1 MLRKIVKVAL
11 MHVQFMDISS
21 ISTNLG
27 WIELSRAAQE
37 KWLLS
42 ILKAPMETQQGSIL
56 KKKLKKK
63 NSVKFSIFSI
73 LSLIPYNFLVA
84 PYQSVW
90 KSSFSVSKISMGAI

>member
-11 MHVQFMDISS
+11 MYVQFMDISS

-42 ILKAPMETQQGSIL
+42 ILKAPMETQQGSIFL
-56 KKKLKKK
+56 D
-63 NSVKFSIFSI
+63 SVKFSIFSI
-73 LSLIPYNFLVA
+73 LSLIAYHFLVA